1 MPEARGFS
9 EVPVKKVFDV
19 VDLGVSTTKIIS
31 GEGGGSI
38 QYLTQPPGIVPLH
51 PDLYADKLHLASAET
66 VVLKMTDG
74 TCWIVGEGA
83 GKEPADKGDKS
94 RTAIAKIIAA
104 VGQVVTEATLLDLA
118 VMLPANESEGFTDLA
133 LELTEELYG
142 AKINGRRLGM
152 TLGQPV
158 QLHPEGSGLASLIDE
173 GILLIFG
180 QKDVS
185 LLPVKGGRVDG
196 TPHCFVGWGMV
207 RLLAEL
213 PVPVMDEVTTA
224 HAVFRFLLKK
234 NDRPLRDLFGA
245 RADKVIGK
253 MPAVLENYWLGLKR
267 KLSSVSAIAD
277 ADRIY
282 VGGGNAPIFLP
293 LVDRSFAQKCEAKS
307 LVAHV
312 HEHFP
317 ELDKKPLAYRLSD
330 PLALFLKVF
339 S

>member
-1 MPEARGFS
+1 VIGL
-9 EVPVKKVFDV
+9 VKKVFV
-19 VDLGVSTTKIIS
+19 IVDLGVSTTKIIFREDD
-31 GEGGGSI
+31 GLI

-51 PDLYADKLHLASAET
+51 PDLYGDKLHLASKDT

-83 GKEPADKGDKS
+83 GKEPADKEDKS
-94 RTAIAKIIAA
+94 RTAIAKILAS
-104 VGQVVTEATLLDLA
+104 VGQIDTDATLLELA
-118 VMLPANESEGFTDLA
+118 VMLPANESEGFSDLA
-133 LELTEELYG
+133 FELTEELYG
-142 AKINGRRLGM
+142 AKINGRRASV

-158 QLHPEGSGLASLIDE
+158 QLHPEGAGLASLIDE

-185 LLPVKGGRVDG
+185 LLPVKGGCVNG
-196 TPHCFVGWGMV
+196 IPQCFVGWGMV

-213 PVPVMDEVTTA
+213 PIPVMDEVTTA
-224 HAVFRFLLKK
+224 HAVFRFLLRK
-234 NDRPLRDLFGA
+234 NDRPLRDLFGT

-253 MPAVLENYWLGLKR
+253 VPAVLENYWLGLKR
-267 KLSSVSAIAD
+267 KLSAVSAIAD
-277 ADRIY
+277 TDRIY

-293 LVDRSFAQKCEAKS
+293 LVDRSFTQKCEAKS

-339 S
+339 HD